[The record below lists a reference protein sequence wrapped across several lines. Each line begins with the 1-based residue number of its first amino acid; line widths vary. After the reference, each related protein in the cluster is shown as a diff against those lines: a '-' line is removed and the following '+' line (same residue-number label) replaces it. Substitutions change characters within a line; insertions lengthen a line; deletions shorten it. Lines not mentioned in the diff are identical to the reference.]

1 MELGETAGAWAT
13 APRIEWILRTGKV
26 LGAQFSKRNL
36 LPRTALPDGP
46 FAVGELILDFIARFF
61 HASDEALA
69 LGVASRRLKGC
80 EFHLV
85 Q

>member
-36 LPRTALPDGP
+36 LPRTLP
-46 FAVGELILDFIARFF
+46 FAVAELKLDFIVRFF
-61 HASDEALA
+61 DARDEVLA

>member
-1 MELGETAGAWAT
+1 LELGETAGAWAT

-36 LPRTALPDGP
+36 LPRTLPDGP
-46 FAVGELILDFIARFF
+46 FAVAELKLDFIVRFF
-61 HASDEALA
+61 GARDEALA

>member
-1 MELGETAGAWAT
+1 MGDSPG
-13 APRIEWILRTGKV
+13 IEWMLRTGNV

-36 LPRTALPDGP
+36 LPRTLPDGP
-46 FAVGELILDFIARFF
+46 FAVAELKLDFIVRFVDPR
-61 HASDEALA
+61 DEVLA
-69 LGVASRRLKGC
+69 LGVASRRMKGC

>member
-1 MELGETAGAWAT
+1 MGDSPAHRMDSAHRKGAWCAVQQTEPPSPYT
-13 APRIEWILRTGKV
+13 AH
-26 LGAQFSKRNL
+26 
-36 LPRTALPDGP
+36 GP
-46 FAVGELILDFIARFF
+46 FAVAELKLDFIVRFF
-61 HASDEALA
+61 DARDEVLA

>member
-36 LPRTALPDGP
+36 LPRTLP
-46 FAVGELILDFIARFF
+46 FAVAELKLDFIVRFF
-61 HASDEALA
+61 GARDEALA

-80 EFHLV
+80 EFHLL